1 MNRQAVE
8 NPSFGKPG
16 DTVYGKDRAGIL
28 DLLYN
33 FGHAYDAKDLAA
45 VKQTLTEDMVWI
57 CHVNGSEKPVL
68 SSDSRQFVLDWIGNR
83 ERS

>member
-45 VKQTLTEDMVWI
+45 VKQTLT
-57 CHVNGSEKPVL
+57 
-68 SSDSRQFVLDWIGNR
+68 
-83 ERS
+83 